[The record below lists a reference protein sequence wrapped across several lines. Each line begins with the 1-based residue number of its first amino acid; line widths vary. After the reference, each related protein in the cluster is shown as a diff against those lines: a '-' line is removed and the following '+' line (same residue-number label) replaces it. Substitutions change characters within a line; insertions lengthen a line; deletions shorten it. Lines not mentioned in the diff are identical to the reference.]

1 MPRGWR
7 GAKKRKLKLFSNKRA
22 SRGTKGAYGGKR
34 AFPTWKDVKTQ
45 IKKNATT
52 IIVPPKDETAEK
64 KADAGKH

>member
-7 GAKKRKLKLFSNKRA
+7 GAKKRKLKLFRNKRA

-34 AFPTWKDVKTQ
+34 AFATWADVKKQ

-52 IIVPPKDETAEK
+52 IIVPPKDEAADK
-64 KADAGKH
+64 KADASKH